1 MSINNYHNY
10 QVSYLYTI
18 YIYIYMKKNLIKLYS
33 IELFT
38 SFDKCVYISLKK
50 RWEMLMSVFRV
61 LVNYSF

>member
-18 YIYIYMKKNLIKLYS
+18 YIYICEKNLIKLYS

-50 RWEMLMSVFRV
+50 DGKC
-61 LVNYSF
+61 